1 MEKLGTNYGG
11 WYVPVDM
18 DLGPDSVIYSGGV
31 GEDIS
36 FDLLLADKY
45 DCGIVLIDPT
55 AKAVRHY
62 EEVKDWY
69 DSSVP
74 FTGGIQKDYYACIE
88 AVLRPKFDKFEYLR
102 TGLWDKKDT
111 LKFYK
116 QTNENYVSQSLL
128 PGMFGETY
136 DTVPVDSLKGIMR
149 GRGDQHIDLLKL
161 DIEGAEIE
169 TVNQMLDDG
178 VYPTYVLIEFDLLM
192 KNKDPDHR
200 TRALVD
206 RMVTSG
212 YTILKNDNLNI
223 TFGLRR

>member
-1 MEKLGTNYGG
+1 
-11 WYVPVDM
+11 
-18 DLGPDSVIYSGGV
+18 
-31 GEDIS
+31 
-36 FDLLLADKY
+36 
-45 DCGIVLIDPT
+45 
-55 AKAVRHY
+55 
-62 EEVKDWY
+62 
-69 DSSVP
+69 
-74 FTGGIQKDYYACIE
+74 
-88 AVLRPKFDKFEYLR
+88 
-102 TGLWDKKDT
+102 
-111 LKFYK
+111 
-116 QTNENYVSQSLL
+116 VSQSLL